1 MVGTILNQA
10 DCKRVDLVGSVA
22 PRCARAA
29 ASTTE
34 VLQRK
39 KIPSRGPADVKDRWR
54 VITDADSSPTDTS
67 WNFDPKSE
75 PGGLSDLLSC
85 PALAPHRTAQASR
98 CHWQ

>member
-10 DCKRVDLVGSVA
+10 GCKRVDLVGSVA
-22 PRCARAA
+22 EVREDCGLNDRSAA
-29 ASTTE
+29 E
-34 VLQRK
+34 K

-54 VITDADSSPTDTS
+54 VIIDADSSPTDTS

-85 PALAPHRTAQASR
+85 PAVAPHRTAQASR
-98 CHWQ
+98 CH